1 MLRWARQDRK
11 SYKRKGENV
20 TKRKCGKLA
29 VFFLLALS
37 LLAGCGKKAEDP
49 ANGKGRYEETEIAL
63 PDVAGEFVQI
73 CREDE
78 KVVLYQRQEKGDNVS
93 LKRFVMDPQTK
104 TFAEDT
110 PAGMAQLTLPA
121 DAYTLK
127 IRKADAVYYVYYDAQ
142 IDDENLQGFL
152 YTCDDT
158 GMAEVTPE
166 GWAEKDPQYGF
177 VDTPED
183 IAVTDHAVIALF
195 YTKIERYDRQT
206 LSLAESRPLE
216 GERYEAL
223 IGMGDSYALIIDGD
237 SGTMQGIGICPEDS
251 IKVISQVDISSKKSG
266 SCAADADAAGN
277 LIVANADGL
286 HRKAKDAGQFED
298 LLDGSYMS
306 FGLSDS
312 WCRGMTSDMSD
323 GTNEVYYA
331 LFQNDQGQ
339 KLYQYAYNPELPLKP
354 EKELTVYTLYDQ
366 ATINQ
371 AATLFQKKHPDTMVS
386 VHVACADTD
395 DKEAETQRNRLMTSL
410 AAGDGEDVIVL
421 SGLDDN
427 ALAKK
432 GVLMDL
438 SDIVTPMEENGELL
452 QAIVDGEKAA
462 DGKQQILPVRFAL
475 PLLLSKEKRASEMTD
490 LAALA
495 KAAEQTDGSLL
506 GTFTGEDLVE
516 TFAPYFM
523 PDIIKD
529 KQLDTEKLRTVLQ
542 ELQTIAAHCDMVEK
556 YKKGERAS
564 NEWDLPSAMQA
575 VLCQISGF
583 NDAMFDLAI
592 INLVKGDYTSFE
604 NAYIPTVEIGVNAN
618 TKQADLAKEFAAFVM
633 SREVQDGDFY
643 DGFPVNKES
652 LHMQVSLDRSDY
664 AAYTTIEGA
673 DGQEIGLDIEP
684 IKAADADKLEALC
697 DSLSKKTVKDAKVL
711 EELKKSVPDYLLGRQ
726 SLDDTISKIQDGVK
740 IYLAE

>member
-1 MLRWARQDRK
+1 MKKW
-11 SYKRKGENV
+11 KGA
-20 TKRKCGKLA
+20 G
-29 VFFLLALS
+29 FIGIILLCA

-49 ANGKGRYEETEIAL
+49 ANEKGRYEETEIAL
-63 PDVAGEFVQI
+63 PDAGGEFVQI

-78 KVVLYQRQEKGDNVS
+78 KVVLYQRQENDDSVS
-93 LKRFVMDPQTK
+93 LKRYVMDPQTK

-127 IRKADAVYYVYYDAQ
+127 IKKADSVYYVYYDAQ
-142 IDDENLQGFL
+142 MGEDLQGFL

-158 GMAEVTPE
+158 SATEVTPE

-177 VDTPED
+177 VDSPQD

-195 YTKIERYDRQT
+195 YMKIERYDRQT
-206 LSLAESRPLE
+206 LALAESRPLE

-223 IGMGDSYALIIDGD
+223 IGMGDRYALLIDGD
-237 SGTMQGIGICPEDS
+237 SGAMEGIGICQEDS
-251 IKVISQVDISSKKSG
+251 TQIESKVDISSKKSG
-266 SCAADADAAGN
+266 SYAADVDDAGN

-312 WCRGMTSDMSD
+312 WCRGMTSD
-323 GTNEVYYA
+323 TNEVYYA

-339 KLYQYAYNPELPLKP
+339 MLYQYAYNPELALKP

-395 DKEAETQRNRLMTSL
+395 DKEAETERNRLMTSL
-410 AAGDGEDVIVL
+410 AAGEGEDVLVL

-427 ALAKK
+427 ALAQK

-452 QAIVDGEKAA
+452 QAIVDGEKSA

-523 PDIIKD
+523 SDIITD

-542 ELQTIAAHCDMVEK
+542 ELQTIAAHSDLIEK

-564 NEWDLPSAMQA
+564 NEWDLPSTMQA

-684 IKAADADKLEALC
+684 IKAPDADKLEAVC
-697 DSLSKKTVKDAKVL
+697 ESLSKKTMQDAKVL
-711 EELKKSVPDYLLGRQ
+711 EELKKAVPDYLLGRQ

>member
-1 MLRWARQDRK
+1 M
-11 SYKRKGENV
+11 
-20 TKRKCGKLA
+20 
-29 VFFLLALS
+29 
-37 LLAGCGKKAEDP
+37 
-49 ANGKGRYEETEIAL
+49 
-63 PDVAGEFVQI
+63 
-73 CREDE
+73 
-78 KVVLYQRQEKGDNVS
+78 
-93 LKRFVMDPQTK
+93 
-104 TFAEDT
+104 
-110 PAGMAQLTLPA
+110 
-121 DAYTLK
+121 
-127 IRKADAVYYVYYDAQ
+127 
-142 IDDENLQGFL
+142 

-371 AATLFQKKHPDTMVS
+371 AATLFGKKHPDTMVS

>member
-1 MLRWARQDRK
+1 MK
-11 SYKRKGENV
+11 K
-20 TKRKCGKLA
+20 KCGKFA
-29 VFFLLALS
+29 VFFVLVLS

-49 ANGKGRYEETEIAL
+49 ANEKGRYEETEIAL
-63 PDVAGEFVQI
+63 PDETGEFVQI

-78 KVVLYQRQEKGDNVS
+78 KVVLYQRQENGDSVS

-110 PAGMAQLTLPA
+110 PAGMAQLMLPA

-177 VDTPED
+177 VDSPED

-206 LSLAESRPLE
+206 LALAESRPLE

-251 IKVISQVDISSKKSG
+251 IKVTSQVDISSKKSG
-266 SCAADADAAGN
+266 SYAADVDDAGN

-312 WCRGMTSDMSD
+312 WCRGMTSDVSD
-323 GTNEVYYA
+323 GTNEVYYV

-371 AATLFQKKHPDTMVS
+371 AATLFGKKHPDTMVS
-386 VHVACADTD
+386 VHVACTDMD
-395 DKEAETQRNRLMTSL
+395 DKEAETERNRLMTSL
-410 AAGDGEDVIVL
+410 AAGEGEDVLVL

-523 PDIIKD
+523 QDIITD
-529 KQLDTEKLRTVLQ
+529 KQLDTEKLRTTLQ
-542 ELQTIAAHCDMVEK
+542 ELQTIAAHSDLIEK
-556 YKKGERAS
+556 HKKGERAS
-564 NEWDLPSAMQA
+564 NEWDLPSTMQA

-618 TKQADLAKEFAAFVM
+618 TKQAELAKEFAAFVM

-643 DGFPVNKES
+643 DGFPINKES
-652 LHMQVSLDRSDY
+652 LHMQVGLDRSDY
-664 AAYTTIEGA
+664 AAYTTIDGA
-673 DGQEIGLDIEP
+673 DGQEIGLDIES
-684 IKAADADKLEALC
+684 IKAADADRLETIC
-697 DSLSKKTVKDAKVL
+697 ESLSKKTMQDAKVL
-711 EELKKSVPDYLLGRQ
+711 EELKKAVPDYLLGRQ

>member
-1 MLRWARQDRK
+1 
-11 SYKRKGENV
+11 
-20 TKRKCGKLA
+20 
-29 VFFLLALS
+29 
-37 LLAGCGKKAEDP
+37 
-49 ANGKGRYEETEIAL
+49 
-63 PDVAGEFVQI
+63 
-73 CREDE
+73 
-78 KVVLYQRQEKGDNVS
+78 
-93 LKRFVMDPQTK
+93 
-104 TFAEDT
+104 
-110 PAGMAQLTLPA
+110 MAQLTLPA

-371 AATLFQKKHPDTMVS
+371 AATLFGKKHPDTMVS

>member
-1 MLRWARQDRK
+1 M
-11 SYKRKGENV
+11 
-20 TKRKCGKLA
+20 
-29 VFFLLALS
+29 
-37 LLAGCGKKAEDP
+37 
-49 ANGKGRYEETEIAL
+49 
-63 PDVAGEFVQI
+63 
-73 CREDE
+73 
-78 KVVLYQRQEKGDNVS
+78 
-93 LKRFVMDPQTK
+93 
-104 TFAEDT
+104 
-110 PAGMAQLTLPA
+110 
-121 DAYTLK
+121 
-127 IRKADAVYYVYYDAQ
+127 
-142 IDDENLQGFL
+142 

>member
-1 MLRWARQDRK
+1 
-11 SYKRKGENV
+11 
-20 TKRKCGKLA
+20 
-29 VFFLLALS
+29 
-37 LLAGCGKKAEDP
+37 
-49 ANGKGRYEETEIAL
+49 
-63 PDVAGEFVQI
+63 
-73 CREDE
+73 
-78 KVVLYQRQEKGDNVS
+78 
-93 LKRFVMDPQTK
+93 
-104 TFAEDT
+104 
-110 PAGMAQLTLPA
+110 MAQLTLPA

>member
-1 MLRWARQDRK
+1 M
-11 SYKRKGENV
+11 
-20 TKRKCGKLA
+20 TKILSGYT
-29 VFFLLALS
+29 LS

-78 KVVLYQRQEKGDNVS
+78 KVVLYQRQENGDNVS

-266 SCAADADAAGN
+266 SCAADADTAGN

-371 AATLFQKKHPDTMVS
+371 AATLFGKKHPDTMVS

>member
-1 MLRWARQDRK
+1 MKKW
-11 SYKRKGENV
+11 KGA
-20 TKRKCGKLA
+20 G
-29 VFFLLALS
+29 FIGIILLCA

-49 ANGKGRYEETEIAL
+49 ANEKGRYEETEIAL
-63 PDVAGEFVQI
+63 PDAGGEFVQI

-78 KVVLYQRQEKGDNVS
+78 KVVLYQRQENDDSVS
-93 LKRFVMDPQTK
+93 LKRYVMDPQTK

-127 IRKADAVYYVYYDAQ
+127 IKKADSVYYVYYDAQ
-142 IDDENLQGFL
+142 MGEDMQGFL

-158 GMAEVTPE
+158 SATEVTPE

-177 VDTPED
+177 VDSPQD

-206 LSLAESRPLE
+206 LALAESRPLE

-223 IGMGDSYALIIDGD
+223 IGMGDRYALLIDGD
-237 SGTMQGIGICPEDS
+237 SGAMEGIGICQEDS
-251 IKVISQVDISSKKSG
+251 TQIESKVDISSKKSG
-266 SCAADADAAGN
+266 SYAADVDDAGN

-312 WCRGMTSDMSD
+312 WCRGMTSD
-323 GTNEVYYA
+323 TNEVYYA

-339 KLYQYAYNPELPLKP
+339 MLYQYAYNPELALKP

-395 DKEAETQRNRLMTSL
+395 DKEAETERNRLMTSL
-410 AAGDGEDVIVL
+410 AAGEGEDVLVL

-427 ALAKK
+427 ALAQK

-452 QAIVDGEKAA
+452 QAIVDGEKSA

-523 PDIIKD
+523 PDIITD

-542 ELQTIAAHCDMVEK
+542 ELQTIAAHSDLIEK

-564 NEWDLPSAMQA
+564 NEWDLPSTMQA

-684 IKAADADKLEALC
+684 IKAPDADKLEAVC
-697 DSLSKKTVKDAKVL
+697 ESLSKKTMQDAKVL
-711 EELKKSVPDYLLGRQ
+711 EELKKAVPDYLLGRQ

>member
-1 MLRWARQDRK
+1 MK
-11 SYKRKGENV
+11 K
-20 TKRKCGKLA
+20 KCGKFA
-29 VFFLLALS
+29 VFFVLVLS

-49 ANGKGRYEETEIAL
+49 ANEKGRYEETEIAL
-63 PDVAGEFVQI
+63 PDAAGAVQI

-78 KVVLYQRQEKGDNVS
+78 KVVLYQRQENGDSVS

-110 PAGMAQLTLPA
+110 PTGMAQLTLPA

-158 GMAEVTPE
+158 GVTEVTPE

-177 VDTPED
+177 VDSPED

-206 LSLAESRPLE
+206 LALAESRPLE

-251 IKVISQVDISSKKSG
+251 IKVTSQVDISSKKSG

-371 AATLFQKKHPDTMVS
+371 AATLFGKKHPDTMVS
-386 VHVACADTD
+386 VHVACTDMD
-395 DKEAETQRNRLMTSL
+395 DKEAETERNRLMTSL
-410 AAGDGEDVIVL
+410 AAGEGEDVLVL

-427 ALAKK
+427 ALAQK

-506 GTFTGEDLVE
+506 GTFTGEDLVD

-523 PDIIKD
+523 PDIITD

-542 ELQTIAAHCDMVEK
+542 ELQTIAAHSDLIEK

-564 NEWDLPSAMQA
+564 NEWDLPSTMQA

-618 TKQADLAKEFAAFVM
+618 TKQAELAKEFAAFVM

-664 AAYTTIEGA
+664 AAYTTIAGA
-673 DGQEIGLDIEP
+673 DGQEVGLDIES

-711 EELKKSVPDYLLGRQ
+711 EELEKAVPAYLLGRQ

>member
-1 MLRWARQDRK
+1 MRI
-11 SYKRKGENV
+11 SSI
-20 TKRKCGKLA
+20 TKNAGKACNNRLYRHIRTFEKI
-29 VFFLLALS
+29 V
-37 LLAGCGKKAEDP
+37 K
-49 ANGKGRYEETEIAL
+49 NY
-63 PDVAGEFVQI
+63 FVI
-73 CREDE
+73 
-78 KVVLYQRQEKGDNVS
+78 Y
-93 LKRFVMDPQTK
+93 
-104 TFAEDT
+104 
-110 PAGMAQLTLPA
+110 
-121 DAYTLK
+121 
-127 IRKADAVYYVYYDAQ
+127 I
-142 IDDENLQGFL
+142 
-152 YTCDDT
+152 
-158 GMAEVTPE
+158 
-166 GWAEKDPQYGF
+166 
-177 VDTPED
+177 
-183 IAVTDHAVIALF
+183 
-195 YTKIERYDRQT
+195 KIERYDRQT

>member
-1 MLRWARQDRK
+1 M
-11 SYKRKGENV
+11 
-20 TKRKCGKLA
+20 
-29 VFFLLALS
+29 
-37 LLAGCGKKAEDP
+37 
-49 ANGKGRYEETEIAL
+49 
-63 PDVAGEFVQI
+63 
-73 CREDE
+73 
-78 KVVLYQRQEKGDNVS
+78 
-93 LKRFVMDPQTK
+93 
-104 TFAEDT
+104 
-110 PAGMAQLTLPA
+110 
-121 DAYTLK
+121 K

-266 SCAADADAAGN
+266 SCAADADTAGN

-286 HRKAKDAGQFED
+286 HRKAKDAEQFED
-298 LLDGSYMS
+298 LLDGSFMS

-312 WCRGMTSDMSD
+312 WCRGMTSDVSD
-323 GTNEVYYA
+323 GTDGVYYA

-371 AATLFQKKHPDTMVS
+371 AATLFGKKHPDTMVS
-386 VHVACADTD
+386 IHVACTDMD
-395 DKEAETQRNRLMTSL
+395 DKEAETERNRLMTSL
-410 AAGDGEDVIVL
+410 AAGEGEDVLVL

-427 ALAKK
+427 TLAKK

-452 QAIVDGEKAA
+452 QAIVDGEKDA

-490 LAALA
+490 MAALA

-516 TFAPYFM
+516 TLAPYFM

-542 ELQTIAAHCDMVEK
+542 ELQTIAAHSDLIEK

-564 NEWDLPSAMQA
+564 NEWNLPSTMQA

-604 NAYIPTVEIGVNAN
+604 KAYIPTVEIGVNAN

-652 LHMQVSLDRSDY
+652 LHMQVGLDRSDY

-673 DGQEIGLDIEP
+673 DGQEIGLDIES
-684 IKAADADKLEALC
+684 IKAADADQLETIC
-697 DSLSKKTVKDAKVL
+697 ESLSRKTMQDAKIL
-711 EELKKSVPDYLLGRQ
+711 EEMKKAVPDYLLGRQ

>member
-1 MLRWARQDRK
+1 M
-11 SYKRKGENV
+11 
-20 TKRKCGKLA
+20 KRKCGKLV

-237 SGTMQGIGICPEDS
+237 NGTMQGIGICPEDS

-339 KLYQYAYNPELPLKP
+339 KLYQYAYNPELSLKP

-371 AATLFQKKHPDTMVS
+371 AATLFGKKHPDTMVS

-475 PLLLSKEKRASEMTD
+475 PLLLSKEKRASEMTN

-542 ELQTIAAHCDMVEK
+542 ELQTIAAHSDLVEK
-556 YKKGERAS
+556 HKKGERAS

-575 VLCQISGF
+575 ALCQISGF

-652 LHMQVSLDRSDY
+652 LHMQVSLDRSNY

-673 DGQEIGLDIEP
+673 DGQEIGLDIEQ
-684 IKAADADKLEALC
+684 IKAADADRLEAIC

-711 EELKKSVPDYLLGRQ
+711 EELEKAVPAYLLGRQ

>member
-1 MLRWARQDRK
+1 
-11 SYKRKGENV
+11 
-20 TKRKCGKLA
+20 
-29 VFFLLALS
+29 
-37 LLAGCGKKAEDP
+37 
-49 ANGKGRYEETEIAL
+49 
-63 PDVAGEFVQI
+63 
-73 CREDE
+73 
-78 KVVLYQRQEKGDNVS
+78 
-93 LKRFVMDPQTK
+93 
-104 TFAEDT
+104 
-110 PAGMAQLTLPA
+110 MAQLTLPA

-371 AATLFQKKHPDTMVS
+371 AAILFQKKHPDTMVS

>member
-1 MLRWARQDRK
+1 M
-11 SYKRKGENV
+11 
-20 TKRKCGKLA
+20 
-29 VFFLLALS
+29 
-37 LLAGCGKKAEDP
+37 
-49 ANGKGRYEETEIAL
+49 
-63 PDVAGEFVQI
+63 
-73 CREDE
+73 
-78 KVVLYQRQEKGDNVS
+78 
-93 LKRFVMDPQTK
+93 
-104 TFAEDT
+104 
-110 PAGMAQLTLPA
+110 
-121 DAYTLK
+121 
-127 IRKADAVYYVYYDAQ
+127 
-142 IDDENLQGFL
+142 

-266 SCAADADAAGN
+266 SCAADADTAGN

-371 AATLFQKKHPDTMVS
+371 AATLFGKKHPDTMVS

>member
-1 MLRWARQDRK
+1 M
-11 SYKRKGENV
+11 
-20 TKRKCGKLA
+20 KRKCGKFT

-49 ANGKGRYEETEIAL
+49 ANEKGRYEETEIAL
-63 PDVAGEFVQI
+63 PDAAGAVQI

-78 KVVLYQRQEKGDNVS
+78 KVVLYQRQENGDSVS

-121 DAYTLK
+121 DVYTLK

-177 VDTPED
+177 VDSPQD

-251 IKVISQVDISSKKSG
+251 IKVTSQVDISSKKSG

-371 AATLFQKKHPDTMVS
+371 AATLFGKKHPDTMVS
-386 VHVACADTD
+386 VHVACTDMD
-395 DKEAETQRNRLMTSL
+395 DKEAETERNRLMTSL
-410 AAGDGEDVIVL
+410 AAGEGEDVLVL

-506 GTFTGEDLVE
+506 GTFTGEDLVD

-523 PDIIKD
+523 QDIITD

-542 ELQTIAAHCDMVEK
+542 ELQTIAAHSDLIEK

-564 NEWDLPSAMQA
+564 NEWDLPSTMQA

-618 TKQADLAKEFAAFVM
+618 TKQAELAKEFAAFVM

-664 AAYTTIEGA
+664 AAYTTIAGA
-673 DGQEIGLDIEP
+673 DGQEVGLDIES

-711 EELKKSVPDYLLGRQ
+711 EELEKAVPAYLLGRQ

>member
-1 MLRWARQDRK
+1 MK
-11 SYKRKGENV
+11 K
-20 TKRKCGKLA
+20 KCGKFA
-29 VFFLLALS
+29 VFFVLVLS

-49 ANGKGRYEETEIAL
+49 ANEKGRYEETEIAL
-63 PDVAGEFVQI
+63 PDAAGAVQI

-78 KVVLYQRQEKGDNVS
+78 KVVLYQRQENGDSAS

-142 IDDENLQGFL
+142 IDDENMQGFL

-177 VDTPED
+177 VDSPED

-206 LSLAESRPLE
+206 LALAESRPLE

-251 IKVISQVDISSKKSG
+251 IKVTSQVDISSKKSG
-266 SCAADADAAGN
+266 SYAADVDDAGN

-312 WCRGMTSDMSD
+312 WCRGMTSDVSD
-323 GTNEVYYA
+323 GTNEVYYV

-371 AATLFQKKHPDTMVS
+371 AATLFGKKHPDTMVS
-386 VHVACADTD
+386 VHVACTDMD
-395 DKEAETQRNRLMTSL
+395 DKEAETERNRLMTSL
-410 AAGDGEDVIVL
+410 AAGEGEDVLVL

-523 PDIIKD
+523 QDIITD
-529 KQLDTEKLRTVLQ
+529 KQLDTEKLRTTLQ
-542 ELQTIAAHCDMVEK
+542 ELQTIAAHSDLIEK
-556 YKKGERAS
+556 HKKGERAS
-564 NEWDLPSAMQA
+564 NEWDLPSTMQA

-618 TKQADLAKEFAAFVM
+618 TKQAELAKEFAAFVM

-643 DGFPVNKES
+643 DGFPINKES
-652 LHMQVSLDRSDY
+652 LHMQVGLDRSDY
-664 AAYTTIEGA
+664 AAYTTIDGA
-673 DGQEIGLDIEP
+673 DGQEIGLDIES
-684 IKAADADKLEALC
+684 IKAADADRLETIC
-697 DSLSKKTVKDAKVL
+697 ESLSKKTMQDAKVL
-711 EELKKSVPDYLLGRQ
+711 EELKKAVPDYLLGRQ

>member
-1 MLRWARQDRK
+1 
-11 SYKRKGENV
+11 
-20 TKRKCGKLA
+20 
-29 VFFLLALS
+29 
-37 LLAGCGKKAEDP
+37 
-49 ANGKGRYEETEIAL
+49 
-63 PDVAGEFVQI
+63 
-73 CREDE
+73 
-78 KVVLYQRQEKGDNVS
+78 
-93 LKRFVMDPQTK
+93 
-104 TFAEDT
+104 
-110 PAGMAQLTLPA
+110 MAQLTLPA

-266 SCAADADAAGN
+266 SCAADADTAGN

-371 AATLFQKKHPDTMVS
+371 AATLFGKKHPDTMVS

-542 ELQTIAAHCDMVEK
+542 ELQTIAAHSDLIEK
-556 YKKGERAS
+556 HKKGERAS

-575 VLCQISGF
+575 ALCQISGF

-652 LHMQVSLDRSDY
+652 LHMQVNLDRSNY

-673 DGQEIGLDIEP
+673 DGQEIGLDIEQ
-684 IKAADADKLEALC
+684 IKAADADRLEAIC

-711 EELKKSVPDYLLGRQ
+711 EELEKAVPAYLLGRQ

>member
-1 MLRWARQDRK
+1 ML
-11 SYKRKGENV
+11 
-20 TKRKCGKLA
+20 
-29 VFFLLALS
+29 
-37 LLAGCGKKAEDP
+37 
-49 ANGKGRYEETEIAL
+49 
-63 PDVAGEFVQI
+63 
-73 CREDE
+73 
-78 KVVLYQRQEKGDNVS
+78 
-93 LKRFVMDPQTK
+93 
-104 TFAEDT
+104 
-110 PAGMAQLTLPA
+110 
-121 DAYTLK
+121 
-127 IRKADAVYYVYYDAQ
+127 YYDAQ

>member
-1 MLRWARQDRK
+1 MK
-11 SYKRKGENV
+11 K
-20 TKRKCGKLA
+20 KCGKLA
-29 VFFLLALS
+29 VLFVLALS

-49 ANGKGRYEETEIAL
+49 ANEKGRYEETEIAL
-63 PDVAGEFVQI
+63 PDETGEFVQI

-78 KVVLYQRQEKGDNVS
+78 KVVLYQRQENGDSVS

-104 TFAEDT
+104 IFAEDT

-127 IRKADAVYYVYYDAQ
+127 IRKADSVYYVYYDAQ
-142 IDDENLQGFL
+142 MGEDLQGFL

-158 GMAEVTPE
+158 GVTEVTPE

-177 VDTPED
+177 VDSPQD

-206 LSLAESRPLE
+206 LALAESRTLD
-216 GERYEAL
+216 ERYEAL

-251 IKVISQVDISSKKSG
+251 TKPTSQVDISSKKSG
-266 SCAADADAAGN
+266 SCAAAADDAGN

-286 HRKAKDAGQFED
+286 HRKARDAQQFED

-312 WCRGMTSDMSD
+312 WCRGMTCD
-323 GTNEVYYA
+323 TNEVYYA

-339 KLYQYAYNPELPLKP
+339 KLYQYAYNPELALKP

-395 DKEAETQRNRLMTSL
+395 DKEAETERNRLMTSL
-410 AAGDGEDVIVL
+410 AAGEGEDVLVL

-495 KAAEQTDGSLL
+495 KAAEQTEGSLL

-523 PDIIKD
+523 PDIITD

-542 ELQTIAAHCDMVEK
+542 EMQTIAAHSDLIEK

-564 NEWDLPSAMQA
+564 NEWDLPSTMQA

-604 NAYIPTVEIGVNAN
+604 NAYIPTVEIGVNAK

-652 LHMQVSLDRSDY
+652 LHMQVGLDRSDY

-684 IKAADADKLEALC
+684 IKAPDADKLEAIC
-697 DSLSKKTVKDAKVL
+697 ESLSKKTMQDAKVL
-711 EELKKSVPDYLLGRQ
+711 EELKKAVPDYLLGRQ

>member
-1 MLRWARQDRK
+1 MK
-11 SYKRKGENV
+11 K
-20 TKRKCGKLA
+20 KCGKLA
-29 VFFLLALS
+29 VLFVLALS

-49 ANGKGRYEETEIAL
+49 ANEKGRYEETEIAL
-63 PDVAGEFVQI
+63 PDETGEFVQI

-78 KVVLYQRQEKGDNVS
+78 KVVLYQRQENGDSVS

-104 TFAEDT
+104 IFAEDT

-127 IRKADAVYYVYYDAQ
+127 IRKADSVYYVYYDAQ
-142 IDDENLQGFL
+142 MGEDLQGFL

-158 GMAEVTPE
+158 GVTEVTPE

-177 VDTPED
+177 VDSPQD

-206 LSLAESRPLE
+206 LALAESRTLD
-216 GERYEAL
+216 ERYEAL

-251 IKVISQVDISSKKSG
+251 TKPTSQVDISSKKSG
-266 SCAADADAAGN
+266 SCAAAADDAGN

-286 HRKAKDAGQFED
+286 HRKEKDAQQFED

-312 WCRGMTSDMSD
+312 WCRGMTCD
-323 GTNEVYYA
+323 TNEVYYA

-339 KLYQYAYNPELPLKP
+339 KLYQYAYNPELVLKP

-395 DKEAETQRNRLMTSL
+395 DKEAETERNRLMTSL

-516 TFAPYFM
+516 NFAPYFM
-523 PDIIKD
+523 PDIITD

-542 ELQTIAAHCDMVEK
+542 ELQTIAAHSDLIEK

-564 NEWDLPSAMQA
+564 NEWDLPSTMQA

-652 LHMQVSLDRSDY
+652 LHMQVRLDRSDY

-684 IKAADADKLEALC
+684 IKAPDADKLEAIC
-697 DSLSKKTVKDAKVL
+697 ESLSKKTMQDAKVL
-711 EELKKSVPDYLLGRQ
+711 EELKKAVPDYLLGRQ

>member
-1 MLRWARQDRK
+1 M
-11 SYKRKGENV
+11 
-20 TKRKCGKLA
+20 
-29 VFFLLALS
+29 
-37 LLAGCGKKAEDP
+37 
-49 ANGKGRYEETEIAL
+49 
-63 PDVAGEFVQI
+63 
-73 CREDE
+73 
-78 KVVLYQRQEKGDNVS
+78 GDNVS

-266 SCAADADAAGN
+266 SCAADADTAGN

-371 AATLFQKKHPDTMVS
+371 AATLFGKKHPDTMVS

>member
-1 MLRWARQDRK
+1 M
-11 SYKRKGENV
+11 
-20 TKRKCGKLA
+20 
-29 VFFLLALS
+29 
-37 LLAGCGKKAEDP
+37 
-49 ANGKGRYEETEIAL
+49 
-63 PDVAGEFVQI
+63 
-73 CREDE
+73 
-78 KVVLYQRQEKGDNVS
+78 
-93 LKRFVMDPQTK
+93 
-104 TFAEDT
+104 
-110 PAGMAQLTLPA
+110 
-121 DAYTLK
+121 
-127 IRKADAVYYVYYDAQ
+127 
-142 IDDENLQGFL
+142 
-152 YTCDDT
+152 
-158 GMAEVTPE
+158 
-166 GWAEKDPQYGF
+166 
-177 VDTPED
+177 DTPED

-371 AATLFQKKHPDTMVS
+371 AATLFGKKHPDTMVS

>member
-1 MLRWARQDRK
+1 M
-11 SYKRKGENV
+11 
-20 TKRKCGKLA
+20 
-29 VFFLLALS
+29 
-37 LLAGCGKKAEDP
+37 
-49 ANGKGRYEETEIAL
+49 
-63 PDVAGEFVQI
+63 
-73 CREDE
+73 
-78 KVVLYQRQEKGDNVS
+78 
-93 LKRFVMDPQTK
+93 
-104 TFAEDT
+104 
-110 PAGMAQLTLPA
+110 
-121 DAYTLK
+121 
-127 IRKADAVYYVYYDAQ
+127 YYDAQ

>member
-1 MLRWARQDRK
+1 M
-11 SYKRKGENV
+11 
-20 TKRKCGKLA
+20 KRKCGKFT

-49 ANGKGRYEETEIAL
+49 ANEKGRYEETEIAL
-63 PDVAGEFVQI
+63 PDETGEFVQI

-78 KVVLYQRQEKGDNVS
+78 KVVLYQRQENGDSVS

-158 GMAEVTPE
+158 GVTEVTPE

-177 VDTPED
+177 VDSPQD

-206 LSLAESRPLE
+206 LALAESRPLE

-251 IKVISQVDISSKKSG
+251 IKVTSQVDISSKKSG

-277 LIVANADGL
+277 LIVAN
-286 HRKAKDAGQFED
+286 AKDAGQFED

-371 AATLFQKKHPDTMVS
+371 AATLFGKKHPDTMVS
-386 VHVACADTD
+386 VHVACTDMD

-438 SDIVTPMEENGELL
+438 
-452 QAIVDGEKAA
+452 
-462 DGKQQILPVRFAL
+462 
-475 PLLLSKEKRASEMTD
+475 
-490 LAALA
+490 
-495 KAAEQTDGSLL
+495 
-506 GTFTGEDLVE
+506 
-516 TFAPYFM
+516 
-523 PDIIKD
+523 
-529 KQLDTEKLRTVLQ
+529 
-542 ELQTIAAHCDMVEK
+542 
-556 YKKGERAS
+556 
-564 NEWDLPSAMQA
+564 W
-575 VLCQISGF
+575 IS
-583 NDAMFDLAI
+583 
-592 INLVKGDYTSFE
+592 
-604 NAYIPTVEIGVNAN
+604 
-618 TKQADLAKEFAAFVM
+618 
-633 SREVQDGDFY
+633 
-643 DGFPVNKES
+643 
-652 LHMQVSLDRSDY
+652 
-664 AAYTTIEGA
+664 
-673 DGQEIGLDIEP
+673 
-684 IKAADADKLEALC
+684 
-697 DSLSKKTVKDAKVL
+697 
-711 EELKKSVPDYLLGRQ
+711 
-726 SLDDTISKIQDGVK
+726 
-740 IYLAE
+740 

>member
-1 MLRWARQDRK
+1 M
-11 SYKRKGENV
+11 
-20 TKRKCGKLA
+20 
-29 VFFLLALS
+29 
-37 LLAGCGKKAEDP
+37 
-49 ANGKGRYEETEIAL
+49 
-63 PDVAGEFVQI
+63 
-73 CREDE
+73 
-78 KVVLYQRQEKGDNVS
+78 
-93 LKRFVMDPQTK
+93 
-104 TFAEDT
+104 
-110 PAGMAQLTLPA
+110 
-121 DAYTLK
+121 
-127 IRKADAVYYVYYDAQ
+127 
-142 IDDENLQGFL
+142 
-152 YTCDDT
+152 
-158 GMAEVTPE
+158 
-166 GWAEKDPQYGF
+166 
-177 VDTPED
+177 DTPED